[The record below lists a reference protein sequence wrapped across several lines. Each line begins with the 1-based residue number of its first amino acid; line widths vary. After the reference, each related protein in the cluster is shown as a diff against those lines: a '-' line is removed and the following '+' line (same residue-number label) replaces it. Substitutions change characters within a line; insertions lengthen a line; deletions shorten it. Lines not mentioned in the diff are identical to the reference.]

1 MARAPRA
8 RSAPRDEAG
17 PAAVQAIWGELR
29 SHLEQRVRQLNE
41 EIRRYPTPI
50 ARCDEQLGALLE
62 QRAALFGRLKQ
73 MDGFAAA
80 VLKRQ
85 SHVRRIHSVL
95 DLPSDAA
102 DQQEQRLRARLK
114 HQLSKLGR

>member
-8 RSAPRDEAG
+8 RSAARDEAG
-17 PAAVQAIWGELR
+17 PAAVQAIWAELKG
-29 SHLEQRVRQLNE
+29 HLEQRVTQLNE

-73 MDGFAAA
+73 MDGFDVAARN
-80 VLKRQ
+80 RQ
-85 SHVRRIHSVL
+85 HRVRLLQSL
-95 DLPSDAA
+95 FGLPSDAA
-102 DQQEQRLRARLK
+102 EPEELRLQARLK
-114 HQLSKLGR
+114 RQLSKQPR